1 MVMSGTSPN
10 HAHFVDT
17 KVGVFAYCHCLINY
31 VLIKYAITKDM
42 FAQYSCTL
50 NVLVVL
56 IEYHL
61 YLYTSSLNKTLQMSD
76 VKANLLTYCEV
87 HIV

>member
-17 KVGVFAYCHCLINY
+17 KVGVVAYCHCLINY

-42 FAQYSCTL
+42 LAQYSCTL